1 MGFIRSGVVFI
12 LAIALFLGLFVGNL
26 FLTLN
31 LSLEYD
37 QVSPYIQNLSE
48 DFAMSS
54 GSKALILQNYE
65 TKKILCQKGDQVSL
79 DFTFDTEKIAVP
91 CEVIN
96 KDGKSVIE
104 FVINESIPIY
114 YYKDYNCTFIE
125 CIQTKG
131 ESLALISEKAKTYWE
146 EKFYSVALISLI
158 IFVLLFIFVK
168 EKHSAFILSGIMV
181 IFSAIPFRQIT
192 WLLSLLPEFLP
203 FKIIPIFFTKAADV
217 FMIMIILGILL
228 ISLGIGIKFFD
239 WGIKLN
245 ELIKSI
251 FKKDPT
257 QELTKE
263 EVKEIAGEKVKEE
276 LKKEKKRS
284 KKN

>member
-12 LAIALFLGLFVGNL
+12 LAIALFLDLFVGNL

-146 EKFYSVALISLI
+146 KKFYSVALISLI

-168 EKHSAFILSGIMV
+168 EKHSAFILSGIIV

-203 FKIIPIFFTKAADV
+203 FKITPIFFTKAADV
-217 FMIMIILGILL
+217 FMIMIILGIIL

-239 WGIKLN
+239 LGIKLN

-251 FKKDPT
+251 FKKDLT

-276 LKKEKKRS
+276 LKKEKKKS

>member
-158 IFVLLFIFVK
+158 IFVLLFIFRVTG
-168 EKHSAFILSGIMV
+168 EAATLMMSVHDSTNAMFTNLNIPSA
-181 IFSAIPFRQIT
+181 
-192 WLLSLLPEFLP
+192 EH
-203 FKIIPIFFTKAADV
+203 
-217 FMIMIILGILL
+217 
-228 ISLGIGIKFFD
+228 
-239 WGIKLN
+239 
-245 ELIKSI
+245 ELIKI
-251 FKKDPT
+251 
-257 QELTKE
+257 
-263 EVKEIAGEKVKEE
+263 
-276 LKKEKKRS
+276 
-284 KKN
+284 

>member
-217 FMIMIILGILL
+217 FMIMNILGILL

>member
-276 LKKEKKRS
+276 LKKEKKKS

>member
-263 EVKEIAGEKVKEE
+263 EVKEIAGEKVKE
-276 LKKEKKRS
+276 
-284 KKN
+284 